1 MKHMP
6 FHFFSPVVRGTFC
19 AALAM
24 ALWPVGALAQSG
36 AAAPSVDFIVAV
48 VDASPITN
56 HDVRQRA
63 LELQA
68 QARQQGNTLERTPAL
83 LKDALEKLINERALL
98 QLAESQGVVIDAV
111 TLNQALERVAAQNQM
126 SLDAWR
132 KKLAT
137 EGTNVQRWQ
146 QNIKDQLTLQRLTE
160 RNVPPRIR
168 TSDAE
173 IDAVISER
181 MQARAN
187 TNPNIEL
194 AHILIATPERASF
207 SELSQLQARAQGV
220 LQRLQSGES
229 FASLAK
235 EFSNSAER
243 EQGGLMGLRP
253 MDRYPTLFAE
263 TAEKLSV
270 GELSPVL
277 RSGAGFHILKL
288 VSKQNSQTMTVTET
302 RARHI
307 LLRPGGQL
315 SQNAARAQLL
325 DFKRQLDAGRA
336 DFAKLARDH
345 SQDGSADSGGEL
357 GWVAPG
363 VFVPEFEEVM
373 NKLPINQISEPV
385 ISRFGVHLIQ
395 VLARR
400 EAPISERELRE
411 TARTW
416 VRQRKF
422 DETYDTWVQEVR
434 GRAYIE
440 YRDPPQ

>member
-263 TAEKLSV
+263 AAEKLSV

>member
-1 MKHMP
+1 M
-6 FHFFSPVVRGTFC
+6 
-19 AALAM
+19 
-24 ALWPVGALAQSG
+24 
-36 AAAPSVDFIVAV
+36 
-48 VDASPITN
+48 
-56 HDVRQRA
+56 
-63 LELQA
+63 
-68 QARQQGNTLERTPAL
+68 

-243 EQGGLMGLRP
+243 EQGGLMG
-253 MDRYPTLFAE
+253 
-263 TAEKLSV
+263 
-270 GELSPVL
+270 
-277 RSGAGFHILKL
+277 
-288 VSKQNSQTMTVTET
+288 
-302 RARHI
+302 
-307 LLRPGGQL
+307 
-315 SQNAARAQLL
+315 
-325 DFKRQLDAGRA
+325 
-336 DFAKLARDH
+336 
-345 SQDGSADSGGEL
+345 
-357 GWVAPG
+357 
-363 VFVPEFEEVM
+363 
-373 NKLPINQISEPV
+373 
-385 ISRFGVHLIQ
+385 
-395 VLARR
+395 
-400 EAPISERELRE
+400 
-411 TARTW
+411 
-416 VRQRKF
+416 
-422 DETYDTWVQEVR
+422 
-434 GRAYIE
+434 
-440 YRDPPQ
+440 

>member
-98 QLAESQGVVIDAV
+98 QLAEIQGVVIDAV